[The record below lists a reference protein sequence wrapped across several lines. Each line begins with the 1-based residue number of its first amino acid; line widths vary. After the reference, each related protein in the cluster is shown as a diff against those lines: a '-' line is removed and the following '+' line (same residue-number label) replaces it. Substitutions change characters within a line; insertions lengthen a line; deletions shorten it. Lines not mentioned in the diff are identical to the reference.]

1 MTQHYL
7 HRHLT
12 PAVGEAQRLAYG
24 QSHGV
29 PPAPDPDPLGA
40 REIAFIAARDSF
52 YLASL
57 TEAGAPYLQHRGGP
71 VGFLRV
77 LDAHTLGFADY
88 SGNRQLLT
96 AGHLR
101 RDPRV
106 ALFLMDYPAR
116 RRLKIDGE
124 AEVVALQDDPH
135 LLELLA
141 AQEPEASAAGEVE
154 RLFRIRV
161 EAFDWNCPQ
170 FITPR
175 YTEAELEERER
186 PLRQR
191 IADLEADLHRV
202 RAPSGD
208 GEAAAGG

>member
-1 MTQHYL
+1 MSQHYL

-12 PAVGEAQRLAYG
+12 PAVLEAQLASYG
-24 QSHGV
+24 QSHGP
-29 PPAPDPDPLGA
+29 PPAAWEPDHLGA

-57 TEAGAPYLQHRGGP
+57 TEAGAPYIQHRGGP

-77 LDAHTLGFADY
+77 LDERTVAFADFG
-88 SGNRQLLT
+88 GNRQLLS

-124 AEVVALQDDPH
+124 AEVVPLHADPH
-135 LLELLA
+135 LVELLDPQG
-141 AQEPEASAAGEVE
+141 AQTGEVE

-175 YTEAELEERER
+175 FTEAELEARLRPLQERIGELERER
-186 PLRQR
+186 LQR
-191 IADLEADLHRV
+191 
-202 RAPSGD
+202 
-208 GEAAAGG
+208 

>member
-12 PAVGEAQRLAYG
+12 PAVAEAQLLAYG

-29 PPAPDPDPLGA
+29 PPAPEPDPLGA
-40 REIAFIAARDSF
+40 REIAFITARDSF

-57 TEAGAPYLQHRGGP
+57 TEAGAPYIQHRGGP
-71 VGFLRV
+71 PGFLRV

-88 SGNRQLLT
+88 GGNRQLLT

-101 RDPRV
+101 SDPRV

-135 LLELLA
+135 LLELLG

-175 YTEAELEERER
+175 FSEAELEGRLR
-186 PLRQR
+186 PLQER
-191 IADLEADLHRV
+191 IAELETQLQRL
-202 RAPSGD
+202 RQPES
-208 GEAAAGG
+208 